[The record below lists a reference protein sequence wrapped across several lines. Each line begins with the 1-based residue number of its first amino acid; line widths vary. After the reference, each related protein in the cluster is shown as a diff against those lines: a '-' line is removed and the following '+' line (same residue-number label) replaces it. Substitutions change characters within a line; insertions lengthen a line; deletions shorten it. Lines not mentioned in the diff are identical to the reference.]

1 MRFTT
6 WTPLGHLRLRSAVL
20 DESAKIIIRFLS
32 GFSDSSQVA
41 KPQVRIGMLPIYA
54 HARAREG
61 VKNNRRRIITKIPPG
76 EIIGMQ
82 I

>member
-20 DESAKIIIRFLS
+20 DESAKIIIRILL
-32 GFSDSSQVA
+32 GFSGSSQVA